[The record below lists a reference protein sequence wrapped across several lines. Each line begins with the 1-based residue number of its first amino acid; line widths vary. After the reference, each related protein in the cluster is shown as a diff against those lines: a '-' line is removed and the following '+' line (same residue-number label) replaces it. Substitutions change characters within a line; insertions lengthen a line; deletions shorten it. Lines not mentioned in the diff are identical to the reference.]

1 MRFVL
6 SGLTGKNTDL
16 FRHHQNQHRASL
28 TLRNHEGQS
37 RPEAGQKGMRPNVT
51 GHPGPACWNSRP
63 AAPERTAPAFPPT
76 GNRTKKVRTV
86 AAAQH
91 ADFFLQ
97 SAV

>member
-63 AAPERTAPAFPPT
+63 AAPERTARRFSAHRKPH
-76 GNRTKKVRTV
+76 KKVRTV

-91 ADFFLQ
+91 ADLFLQ